1 MKYNWKWKIF
11 GRSWNRTSGLLVTP
25 PTELQQ
31 TVYLPF
37 KRFSYL
43 AADFGP
49 LLVDI
54 LFLPGHYLKPKVRNL
69 KFSLASKFWKP
80 GLLSSL
86 PSLSSSFFKFL
97 GRNLWT
103 ETKCDQVEFR
113 CQTAA
118 VDKTG
123 ISLIDSSSRSLWP
136 TWGETAG
143 QIPGKGSQDFLRKTE
158 DFKMTSSSDLEAQD
172 YAELRWLQMKFFL
185 CYSIQCNN
193 WNFLGQVLVLPSP
206 N

>member
-136 TWGETAG
+136 TWGG
-143 QIPGKGSQDFLRKTE
+143 NGGSNSRKGEPRFLEENWGFKNDFFFRFGSTGLCRT
-158 DFKMTSSSDLEAQD
+158 KMASNEI
-172 YAELRWLQMKFFL
+172 F
-185 CYSIQCNN
+185 
-193 WNFLGQVLVLPSP
+193 LVLFDSMQQLKLLRSSLGAPLA
-206 N
+206 